1 MKKRWAMGVVSLL
14 ALAFVVG
21 CCPCRKYRRANGVP
35 LVGTQWRLV
44 QLDEQEMADA
54 TITLRFDSR
63 HQLEGEAC
71 CNSYRADCTA
81 EPGGRLHVE
90 PIRTTRMSCP
100 QLAVESAYLTM
111 LQQVI
116 RYEMD
121 AKMLILSD
129 SLRVRAVFEASQAIP
144 ADN

>member
-71 CNSYRADCTA
+71 CNSYRADCSA

-100 QLAVESAYLTM
+100 QQTVENAYLAM
-111 LQQVI
+111 IQQTI

-129 SLRVRAVFEASQAIP
+129 SSRVRAVFEASQTA
-144 ADN
+144 ATNN